1 MEQKRDRIPLVLVR
15 VTDRLVCLGRRGFP
29 ECGAFKAKTRKVLH
43 KPEGVG
49 HPRPSAATL
58 VAGFVKGKLEKL
70 DLTKLKTFA
79 FVNASVKSM
88 RR

>member
-1 MEQKRDRIPLVLVR
+1 M
-15 VTDRLVCLGRRGFP
+15 
-29 ECGAFKAKTRKVLH
+29 LH

-49 HPRPSAATL
+49 HPHPSAVTL
-58 VAGFVKGKLEKL
+58 AAGFLKLTQVAGFVKGKLEKL

-79 FVNASVKSM
+79 FVNDSVKSM